1 MQRITVEQAAYM
13 AGVAKQ
19 TMRAM
24 IQHNIVDGAKC
35 YGPKDRKTYYVT
47 DAHIE
52 NFMKGGTGK

>member
-1 MQRITVEQAAYM
+1 MQKITIEQAADM

-35 YGPKDRKTYYVT
+35 YGPKYRRTYYVT
-47 DAHIE
+47 DEHIK
-52 NFMKGGTGK
+52 NLLKGGNYK